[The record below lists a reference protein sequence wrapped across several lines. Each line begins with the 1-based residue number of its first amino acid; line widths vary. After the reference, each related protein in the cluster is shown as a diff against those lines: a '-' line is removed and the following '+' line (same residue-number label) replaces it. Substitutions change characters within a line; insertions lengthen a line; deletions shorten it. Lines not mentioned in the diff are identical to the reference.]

1 MTQLEDYVQVVVL
14 ALVQGLTEFLPI
26 SSSAH
31 LILLPKLLGWS
42 DQGLTFDVATHFG
55 TLLAVVTYFRFRLGQ
70 LAWGSIQGILKRDYN
85 EELQFVV
92 KLVVAT
98 VPIVVAGSLAMDLVE
113 SHLRSIVVIGLA
125 TIVFAIVLLGADI
138 AGKKEKHEDAITIRH
153 SFLIGLAQ
161 VLALVPGTSRSGI
174 TITAALLL
182 GFSRTA
188 SARFS
193 FLLAIPTIAAAA
205 WLTGMDALGQ
215 SANTDWTALGLGVLI
230 SFLAAYLCIDA
241 FLRFVDRVG
250 MTPFVVYR
258 AIIGVLLLGSVTLV

>member
-1 MTQLEDYVQVVVL
+1 MVQLADYLQFVVL

-31 LILLPKLLGWS
+31 LILLPKLFGWS

-55 TLLAVVTYFRFRLGQ
+55 TLLAVVTYFRSRLGQ
-70 LAWGSIQGILKRDYN
+70 LAWGSLRGVWNRDYN
-85 EELQFVV
+85 EELQFVA

-98 VPIVVAGSLAMDLVE
+98 LPIVVVGGLSMELVE
-113 SHLRSIVVIGLA
+113 LHFRSIVVIGLA
-125 TIVFAIVLLGADI
+125 TIVFAIALLAADLT
-138 AGKKEKHEDAITIRH
+138 GKKEKHEDSISIRH
-153 SFLIGLAQ
+153 SLLIGLAQ

-205 WLTGMDALGQ
+205 WLTGIDALRQ
-215 SANTDWTALGLGVLI
+215 SSGTDWAALGLGVLV
-230 SFLAAYLCIDA
+230 SFLAAYMCIEA
-241 FLRFVDRVG
+241 FLRLVDRVG

-258 AIIGVLLLGSVTLV
+258 AIIGCLLLGSVTFA